1 MGRWMEVKV
10 ISMAKYENI
19 EFPSGSNTLL
29 GRIYRPEVRTKKPAV
44 AICHGYPG
52 DTKNMDLAEE
62 LALNGIVT
70 LVFYYQGAWGSS
82 GKYSLTKLEVGA
94 KDAITYLRSLP
105 YIDPKRVGLISHSM
119 GALPL
124 SKTMSQDQ
132 TIKTGV
138 LMSPATD
145 TVTMAAKDRLEGS
158 AKRLAN
164 MAEGKLKDATVES
177 LLKDLEEVAKTTNP
191 IKLAPKIIAPIM
203 VVVGSKD
210 NVTPPEACKK
220 LYEAAN
226 EPKKWVLIEGADH
239 GFSEHR
245 IPLIKVVLEW
255 LSEHL

>member
-1 MGRWMEVKV
+1 VEVKV
-10 ISMAKYENI
+10 TMMVKLENV
-19 EFPSGSNTLL
+19 EFTSGGNNLL
-29 GRIYRPEVRTKKPAV
+29 GRIYRPEGRGRRPAV

-62 LALNGIVT
+62 LALNGIVA

-94 KDAITYLRSLP
+94 RDAVSYLRSLP
-105 YIDPKRVGLISHSM
+105 CVDPKRVGLVSHSM

-124 SKTMSQDQ
+124 SKTMSLDP

-138 LMSPATD
+138 LMSPAAD
-145 TVTMAAKDRLEGS
+145 VGALAAKERVEGS
-158 AKRLAN
+158 VKRLAA
-164 MAEGKLKDATVES
+164 MAEGKLTGATYES
-177 LLKDLEEVAKTTNP
+177 LLKDLGKVMNTTNP
-191 IKLAPKIIAPIM
+191 VELAPKIRAPVM

-210 NVTPPEACKK
+210 EVTPPEICRRF
-220 LYEAAN
+220 YEAAG

-245 IPLIKVVLEW
+245 IPLIKVVLDRLKET
-255 LSEHL
+255 L